1 MTTLVASQF
10 QRIAT
15 IARERWGLFLTEK
28 KLPLVSNR
36 LAAFMR
42 HSNFKS
48 VEAYLEHLEQEAGEE
63 DMLVFFDLL
72 STNVTSFFR
81 DRPHFDYLEREFYTP
96 LARGN
101 LTTPGRRIRIWSA
114 ACSTGQE
121 PYTLAINAIES
132 LPNLKSWDFKILG
145 TDLSNFAVEQAKAAT
160 YPADKMDGIPPEL
173 VHKHFVRGI
182 GSAKDRYAVSPHLRS
197 LVSIARM
204 NLMDPWPFKGQF
216 DVIFCRNVMIYF
228 DADTRRNLVLRFHEL
243 LRTGGILALG
253 SAETL
258 SSLDTP
264 FTAVQASVYVK
275 SSLGV

>member
-1 MTTLVASQF
+1 MTMLATSQF

-15 IARERWGLFLTEK
+15 IAQERWGLCLTEK

-36 LAAFMR
+36 LASFML
-42 HSNFKS
+42 HSTFES
-48 VEAYLEHLEQEAGEE
+48 VEKYLDHLENDADEE
-63 DMLVFFDLL
+63 DRLVFFDLL

-121 PYTLAINAIES
+121 PYTLAMNAVES
-132 LPNLKSWDFKILG
+132 LPDLRSWDFKILG
-145 TDLSNFAVEQAKAAT
+145 TDLSNFAVEQAKAGM
-160 YPADKMDGIPPEL
+160 YPVDKLDGISPEL
-173 VHKHFVRGI
+173 VREHFVRRTGT
-182 GSAKDRYAVSPHLRS
+182 GKDQYAVAPHLRS
-197 LVSIARM
+197 LVTISRL
-204 NLMDPWPFKGQF
+204 NLMDPWPFKGKF

-228 DADTRRNLVLRFHEL
+228 DANTRRNLVMRFHEF
-243 LRTGGILALG
+243 LRPGGILAIG

-258 SSLDTP
+258 AGLNTP
-264 FTAVQASVYVK
+264 FTAAQASVYIK
-275 SSLGV
+275 S

>member
-1 MTTLVASQF
+1 MTMLAMTQF

-15 IARERWGLFLTEK
+15 IAQERWGLCLTEK

-36 LAAFMR
+36 LASFMR
-42 HSNFKS
+42 HSNFDS
-48 VEAYLEHLEQEAGEE
+48 VEAYLDHLEQGADEE

-72 STNVTSFFR
+72 STNVTSFYR
-81 DRPHFDYLEREFYTP
+81 DKAHFDYLEREFYTA

-121 PYTLAINAIES
+121 PYTLAMNAIES
-132 LPNLKSWDFKILG
+132 LPDLRSWDFKILG
-145 TDLSNFAVEQAKAAT
+145 TDLSNFAVEQAKAGT
-160 YPADKMDGIPPEL
+160 YPADKLDGIPPEL
-173 VHKHFVRGI
+173 VRKHFVRGTGAETDQYI
-182 GSAKDRYAVSPHLRS
+182 VAPHLRS
-197 LVSIARM
+197 LVTISRL
-204 NLMDPWPFKGQF
+204 NLMDPWPFKGKF

-228 DADTRRNLVLRFHEL
+228 DSDTRRKLVLRFHEL
-243 LRTGGILALG
+243 LRPGGILAIG

-258 SSLDTP
+258 AGQNTP

-275 SSLGV
+275 S